1 MGELPASWSE
11 VRPEMGNVEFRVLGP
26 VEVVRDGAPVAL
38 GRGMLVDLLAAL
50 LLSVNRA
57 VQADALTETVWHTRP
72 PVHPRAALHNGI
84 ARLRRIVD
92 GDVIETLPQGY
103 RLRADAD
110 HVDLLKFDQLLAA
123 ADRAGTARDAEA
135 TMSEAIG
142 LWRGRPLWNV
152 ESPVL
157 LNGAVPELTARY
169 VGACERWAELSLDMG
184 RPDAVVA
191 RLSALA
197 EEHPFREQL
206 VGQLIVALYRCG
218 RPADALAAYDTLRRA
233 LSDEMGIDPGPA
245 LQELYQ
251 KILRGDPS
259 LMPEGPAMTGGIQLE
274 EREPGLA
281 SPQPP
286 PAVPAPRQLPPDLP
300 DFCGRE
306 AETKTLTELITVT
319 SAMPGE
325 TRVVVISGTGGVGKT
340 ALAIQVAHRLSGT
353 FSDGQLFVDLNGGS
367 TPRTEPDEVLASFLR
382 ALGVDGAVI
391 PQLVQDRIAMYRSLV
406 ADRRLLIVLDNAAT
420 ESQVRPLLPASASCA
435 VIVTSRTRMTGLAGA
450 RSVQL
455 NVLED
460 AHALDLLG
468 QIIGRERAAAE
479 AEDARALAALCGGL
493 PLALRIAGA
502 RLAAKTHWPV
512 AKLTGRLADT
522 RRRLNELVHGDLD
535 VRASFAL
542 SYQALDPAAQVMLRR
557 ASLLAAPDF
566 PAWAGAALLDT
577 NVAEAE
583 DICERLVDAQLLDA
597 GSRLRSGEIRYRLHD
612 LVRAFARELA
622 VDGEPATTRMA
633 ALARAFGGWLAL
645 AQRAHRQ
652 VYGGD
657 FTILHGTAPRW
668 TGCGRAVQQAID
680 DDPIGWLEGE
690 RRAVAAA
697 VHQSAELGLDELSWD
712 LAWTVTTLYE
722 TRAYFDDWLAVQKSA
737 LAATER
743 AGNRRGRAA
752 MLTARSSC
760 MLQIGRLEESR
771 ELAEESLRLF
781 AEAGDPHG
789 CAIAQYRL
797 AVLYVRSGQA
807 EAAVA
812 VCQQAIDNSQL
823 AGDVFLEAS
832 VLRELAGGH
841 IERGDHEVARDHL
854 TRSLRLLERNGNQR
868 GRSMTRHVLGELQ
881 LRQGDYGAAEATF
894 RQVLADVRAASDIV
908 GQAHVLLGLGET
920 LANAG
925 RSQEAG
931 QRLDTALTLAR
942 QARQRIVE
950 ARVLFVLGSFNP
962 AQRSR
967 PVLRDY
973 LTQSLAIFDEVDLA
987 HWRQRAFSALGSLD
1001 DPGPSAPLLT
1011 QRRLRAG
1018 LASCRRSIR

>member
-1 MGELPASWSE
+1 
-11 VRPEMGNVEFRVLGP
+11 MGNVEFRVLGS
-26 VEVVRDGAPVAL
+26 VEVVRDGVPVAL

-50 LLSVNRA
+50 LISVNRA
-57 VQADALTETVWHTRP
+57 VQADALAETVWHTRP

-92 GDVIETLPQGY
+92 ADFIETLPQGY
-103 RLRADAD
+103 RLRGDAD
-110 HVDLLKFDQLLAA
+110 HVDLLKFDDLLAA
-123 ADRAGTARDAEA
+123 ADRAGAARDAEA
-135 TMSEAIG
+135 MMSEAID

-152 ESPVL
+152 ESPAL
-157 LNGAVPELTARY
+157 LNAAAPELTARY
-169 VGACERWAELSLDMG
+169 VDACERWAELSLQMG
-184 RPDAVVA
+184 RHDAVVA
-191 RLSALA
+191 RLTALA

-206 VGQLIVALYRCG
+206 VGQLILALYRCG
-218 RPADALAAYDTLRRA
+218 RPADALAAYGALRRA
-233 LSDEMGIDPGPA
+233 LGEEMGIDPGSA
-245 LQELYQ
+245 LQDLHQ

-259 LMPEGPAMTGGIQLE
+259 LVPGGPAMTGGIRLD
-274 EREPGLA
+274 EREPNPA
-281 SPQPP
+281 SPQAAPV
-286 PAVPAPRQLPPDLP
+286 VPVPRQLPPDLP

-306 AETKTLTELITVT
+306 AETKILTELLTVT

-325 TRVVVISGTGGVGKT
+325 TRVVVVSGTGGVGKT

-367 TPRTEPDEVLASFLR
+367 TRTEPDEVLASFLR

-391 PQLVQDRIAMYRSLV
+391 PQLVQDRIAMYRSLA
-406 ADRRLLIVLDNAAT
+406 ADRRLLIVLDNAAS

-450 RSVQL
+450 RSVHL
-455 NVLED
+455 NVLDD

-522 RRRLNELVHGDLD
+522 QRRLNELVHGDLD

-557 ASLLAAPDF
+557 VSLLAAPDF

-577 NVAEAE
+577 NVGEAE

-622 VDGEPATTRMA
+622 VADQPATARIA

-645 AQRAHRQ
+645 AQRAHRE
-652 VYGGD
+652 VYSGD

-668 TGCGRAVQQAID
+668 TGSGRAVQQAIE

-690 RRAVAAA
+690 RRAIAAA
-697 VHQSAELGLDELSWD
+697 VQQSAELGLDELSWD

-737 LAATER
+737 LAATEKGR
-743 AGNRRGRAA
+743 QPAGKSGHARRPFVLHAADRPARRIGGTGKGEPPAFRRGGRPAWLRHCPVPHGRSLRPVGPAGRRGRR
-752 MLTARSSC
+752 M
-760 MLQIGRLEESR
+760 
-771 ELAEESLRLF
+771 
-781 AEAGDPHG
+781 P
-789 CAIAQYRL
+789 
-797 AVLYVRSGQA
+797 
-807 EAAVA
+807 
-812 VCQQAIDNSQL
+812 
-823 AGDVFLEAS
+823 AS
-832 VLRELAGGH
+832 H
-841 IERGDHEVARDHL
+841 
-854 TRSLRLLERNGNQR
+854 
-868 GRSMTRHVLGELQ
+868 
-881 LRQGDYGAAEATF
+881 
-894 RQVLADVRAASDIV
+894 
-908 GQAHVLLGLGET
+908 
-920 LANAG
+920 
-925 RSQEAG
+925 
-931 QRLDTALTLAR
+931 
-942 QARQRIVE
+942 
-950 ARVLFVLGSFNP
+950 
-962 AQRSR
+962 
-967 PVLRDY
+967 
-973 LTQSLAIFDEVDLA
+973 
-987 HWRQRAFSALGSLD
+987 
-1001 DPGPSAPLLT
+1001 
-1011 QRRLRAG
+1011 
-1018 LASCRRSIR
+1018 